1 MNTANY
7 LSDGNVNRQKYP
19 LSVESLDFIQQQIRL
34 VHDLANLAGG
44 NFIIQGCNVSGAQT
58 SAGTVIIN
66 GEVLPFLA
74 GVTLS
79 KIRIRETV
87 ENITAQYVTYTNAR
101 VKRWVEFG
109 ENADNVD
116 TYNWSDFI
124 RIKTNAQLELEKAT
138 HEEVAALQNLIMPS
152 GAIIMWKGS
161 IQTIP
166 DGWALCDGENGTPNL
181 LNKFIVAAGQQYSV
195 DQTGGLESVTLGISQ
210 IPSHRHKISKVS
222 RDDGS
227 TDGGDIMRQ
236 GDDLIGTTY
245 DSFTDYQGG
254 GQAHENRPPYYALAY
269 IMKL

>member
-116 TYNWSDFI
+116 TYLWSDFI

-166 DGWALCDGENGTPNL
+166 AGWALCDGENGTPDL
-181 LNKFIVAAGQQYSV
+181 LDRFVIAAGQAYTV
-195 DQTGGLESVTLGISQ
+195 DQTGGTTQKSLQASN
-210 IPSHRHKISKVS
+210 IPSHTHNFQWTSYSNPDSDESGDRIVRGKQNAVSGSKQ
-222 RDDGS
+222 
-227 TDGGDIMRQ
+227 TDAFGQGQAFDIM
-236 GDDLIGTTY
+236 
-245 DSFTDYQGG
+245 
-254 GQAHENRPPYYALAY
+254 PPFYALAY
-269 IMKL
+269 IIKL